1 MTELEITSVLRAHLP
16 LNIQK
21 HLITARDEIIQK
33 IIEVL
38 QQLDNMEGRF
48 ELQDR
53 KRENMWSEDLNRHI
67 ITIHISPDTIHN
79 N

>member
-1 MTELEITSVLRAHLP
+1 
-16 LNIQK
+16 
-21 HLITARDEIIQK
+21 
-33 IIEVL
+33 VL

>member
-53 KRENMWSEDLNRHI
+53 KRENM
-67 ITIHISPDTIHN
+67 
-79 N
+79 